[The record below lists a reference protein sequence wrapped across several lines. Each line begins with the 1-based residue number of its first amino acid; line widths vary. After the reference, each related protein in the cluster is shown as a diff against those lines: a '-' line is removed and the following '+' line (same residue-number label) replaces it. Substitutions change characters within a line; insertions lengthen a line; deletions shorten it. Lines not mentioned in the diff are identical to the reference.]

1 MDFNEAV
8 TSIWKLLP
16 DANTIAAFAGA
27 ASAIAAFRAIRRN
40 DENLR
45 IERKNAD
52 DARRDEQRRSDEIRE
67 NERLLNH
74 ATTTLERAFLALRG
88 PDTSI
93 THPPRNRL
101 NWLTAAR
108 LIEEYKKTKA
118 RMRDPLLL
126 QECESHE
133 EHWRH
138 QFYLKLIPLADG
150 HPDYFQHS
158 TDSENNIQPTSA
170 VVVHAF
176 ASWPEG
182 KTDPLR
188 IYRSETD
195 AIEKLGIEFY
205 WFNLQR
211 ALERP

>member
-1 MDFNEAV
+1 MDFNEAI
-8 TSIWKLLP
+8 TAIWKLLP
-16 DANTIAAFAGA
+16 DANAIAAFAGA
-27 ASAIAAFRAIRRN
+27 ASAIAAFRAIGRN
-40 DENLR
+40 DKNLR
-45 IERKNAD
+45 IERKYAD

-88 PDTSI
+88 PDASI

-118 RMRDPLLL
+118 RMKDPLLL

-138 QFYLKLIPLADG
+138 QFYLKLTPLADG
-150 HPDYFQHS
+150 YADYFQHS
-158 TDSENNIQPTSA
+158 TDSGNNIQLTSA

-176 ASWPEG
+176 ASWPKG
-182 KTDPLR
+182 KLDPLS
-188 IYRSETD
+188 IYQSEKD
-195 AIEKLGIEFY
+195 AAEELGIDFF

-211 ALERP
+211 AFERL